1 MQITMELEA
10 QTEPDSEPESE
21 IVPATKK
28 SRVAQIQAKA
38 WTFHREWEFRIPG
51 EEDVRKIAE
60 FILEEDVRKSMP
72 TALGVTYLVV
82 LLNVFISTGT
92 GLASTEM
99 KGYIQCSKKVSDYAL
114 KKWFPENEG
123 TNIFVVKGGLSGYS
137 SYESDMKK
145 TSPWMIYNLIG
156 DLRLNNLGKRQVI
169 KNFQIVF
176 EIFLSIV

>member
-21 IVPATKK
+21 IVPSTKK

-60 FILEEDVRKSMP
+60 FKLEEDVRKSMP

-82 LLNVFISTGT
+82 LLIPSALSLSPCCHSRKRTNVDFYVKSSIYMWAYGVEIIFTPT
-92 GLASTEM
+92 AS
-99 KGYIQCSKKVSDYAL
+99 K
-114 KKWFPENEG
+114 
-123 TNIFVVKGGLSGYS
+123 
-137 SYESDMKK
+137 
-145 TSPWMIYNLIG
+145 
-156 DLRLNNLGKRQVI
+156 
-169 KNFQIVF
+169 
-176 EIFLSIV
+176 